1 MDGQAARNV
10 VSMTIKSIIL
20 ANGVLWDGIYPEQQ
34 HLVYINKCSTSNM
47 MLIINGTF
55 QLQEN
60 TQLVK
65 TVPLLERDV

>member
-1 MDGQAARNV
+1 MDGQTARNV

-20 ANGVLWDGIYPEQQ
+20 ANGVMWDGISPEQQ
-34 HLVYINKCSTSNM
+34 HLVYTNKCSTSNM

-55 QLQEN
+55 QLQED

-65 TVPLLERDV
+65 AVP